1 MPDCE
6 RNAAMPSGRR
16 KGPENNRRTRRDL
29 LAAPTTWSAVR
40 TSWGAEFCCAASGRP
55 GGSDGKAGL
64 VKYTSDVTTTRRPGT
79 KTLKAP
85 GECGF
90 LPRLTPT
97 QARGSMRVFDT
108 ADLGLT
114 AKALQP
120 NGMMPMTDGLLPV
133 TNS

>member
-29 LAAPTTWSAVR
+29 LAAPTTWSAMR
-40 TSWGAEFCCAASGRP
+40 TSWGEEFCCSASGRP
-55 GGSDGKAGL
+55 GGSDGKAGCGGTPTAL
-64 VKYTSDVTTTRRPGT
+64 VLVEGAGDQGKQVSSKYTSDVTTTRRPGT

-97 QARGSMRVFDT
+97 QARGSMR
-108 ADLGLT
+108 
-114 AKALQP
+114 
-120 NGMMPMTDGLLPV
+120 
-133 TNS
+133 

>member
-16 KGPENNRRTRRDL
+16 KGPENNTRMRRDL

-40 TSWGAEFCCAASGRP
+40 TSWGEGLCCAASGRP
-55 GGSDGKAGL
+55 GGSDGKAGCGGAPTAL
-64 VKYTSDVTTTRRPGT
+64 VLVDGVGDHGKQVSSKYTSESDVTTPRRPGT

-85 GECGF
+85 GEWGF

-97 QARGSMRVFDT
+97 QARGGPCASSTRRIL
-108 ADLGLT
+108 A
-114 AKALQP
+114 
-120 NGMMPMTDGLLPV
+120 
-133 TNS
+133 